1 MNLDDFASM
10 MASQLHRAAVPLQRQ
25 LDTLKRLN
33 LTVSPAQEEALQADP
48 GPYEREPY
56 TAILTYLARE
66 GSPQVLAVDSEAAEA
81 GTMYRDLLSRLQ
93 ALTCGEVVLADVRE
107 EEDTSGP
114 DAVRRVRFTLQG
126 RPYAYDAAALGNWLD
141 LDLFAFLNQ
150 ALEAGDFRKRFV
162 TVDDARV
169 QGLLV
174 FYRTPEWARFFAA
187 GTGLTVKD
195 A

>member
-1 MNLDDFASM
+1 MYLDDFASM

-93 ALTCGEVVLADVRE
+93 ALTGGEVVLA
-107 EEDTSGP
+107 
-114 DAVRRVRFTLQG
+114 
-126 RPYAYDAAALGNWLD
+126 DAAALGNWLD

-195 A
+195 T

>member
-1 MNLDDFASM
+1 MYLDDFASM

-93 ALTCGEVVLADVRE
+93 ALTGGEVVLA
-107 EEDTSGP
+107 P
-114 DAVRRVRFTLQG
+114 
-126 RPYAYDAAALGNWLD
+126 PPW
-141 LDLFAFLNQ
+141 
-150 ALEAGDFRKRFV
+150 
-162 TVDDARV
+162 
-169 QGLLV
+169 
-174 FYRTPEWARFFAA
+174 
-187 GTGLTVKD
+187 GTGWTWTSSPS
-195 A
+195 

>member
-93 ALTCGEVVLADVRE
+93 ALTGGEVVLADVRE
-107 EEDTSGP
+107 EEDTSGS
-114 DAVRRVRFTLQG
+114 
-126 RPYAYDAAALGNWLD
+126 ALGNWLD

-195 A
+195 T

>member
-1 MNLDDFASM
+1 
-10 MASQLHRAAVPLQRQ
+10 
-25 LDTLKRLN
+25 
-33 LTVSPAQEEALQADP
+33 
-48 GPYEREPY
+48 
-56 TAILTYLARE
+56 
-66 GSPQVLAVDSEAAEA
+66 
-81 GTMYRDLLSRLQ
+81 MYRDLLSRLQ
-93 ALTCGEVVLADVRE
+93 ALTGGEVVLADVRE

-114 DAVRRVRFTLQG
+114 DAVRRVHFTLQG

-195 A
+195 T

>member
-10 MASQLHRAAVPLQRQ
+10 MASQLHR
-25 LDTLKRLN
+25 
-33 LTVSPAQEEALQADP
+33 
-48 GPYEREPY
+48 
-56 TAILTYLARE
+56 
-66 GSPQVLAVDSEAAEA
+66 
-81 GTMYRDLLSRLQ
+81 
-93 ALTCGEVVLADVRE
+93 
-107 EEDTSGP
+107 
-114 DAVRRVRFTLQG
+114 
-126 RPYAYDAAALGNWLD
+126 AAALGNWLD

-195 A
+195 T